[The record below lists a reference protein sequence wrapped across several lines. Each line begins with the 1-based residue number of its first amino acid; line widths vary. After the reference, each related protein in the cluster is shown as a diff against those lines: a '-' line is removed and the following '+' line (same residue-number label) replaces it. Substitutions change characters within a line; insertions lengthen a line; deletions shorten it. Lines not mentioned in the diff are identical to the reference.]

1 MQRKSLGN
9 PQCPVGRSLNRVGE
23 WWSIEILR
31 EAYYGATRFDE
42 FQKSL
47 GIAPSMLTRR
57 LNSLVEAGL
66 LERRRYSEKP
76 PRDEYVLTGTGRD
89 FRTVVWSLM
98 AWGNRHFAPEGA
110 SIQLVDRETGAV
122 ADPVLFDRN
131 SGRIMTPREFRPG
144 PGPAADERTQRRLAR
159 ASFISAEATP

>member
-1 MQRKSLGN
+1 MQRKSFGN
-9 PQCPVGRSLNRVGE
+9 QQCPIGRSLDRVGE
-23 WWSIEILR
+23 WWSILILR
-31 EAYYGATRFDE
+31 EAYYGTTRFDE
-42 FQKSL
+42 FRKSL

-76 PRDEYVLTGTGRD
+76 PRDDYVLTEIGRD
-89 FRTVVWSLM
+89 FRSVVWSLV
-98 AWGNRHFAPEGA
+98 AWGNRHFAPEGP
-110 SIQLVDRETGAV
+110 SVQLVDRETGAV
-122 ADPVLFDRN
+122 ADPVLVDRA

-159 ASFISAEATP
+159 ASFIAPEATP

>member
-42 FQKSL
+42 FQKAL

-76 PRDEYVLTGTGRD
+76 PRDEYVLTESGRD
-89 FRTVVWSLM
+89 FRAVVWSLIV
-98 AWGNRHFAPEGA
+98 WGNRHFAPEGA

-144 PGPAADERTQRRLAR
+144 AGPAADERTQRRLAR
-159 ASFISAEATP
+159 ATFISPEATP

>member
-1 MQRKSLGN
+1 MQRKSFGN
-9 PQCPVGRSLNRVGE
+9 QQCPIGRSVDRVGE
-23 WWSIEILR
+23 WWSIVILR

-57 LNSLVEAGL
+57 LNSLVESGL

-76 PRDEYVLTGTGRD
+76 PRDEYVLTEIGRD
-89 FRTVVWSLM
+89 FRTVVWSLI
-98 AWGNRHFAPEGA
+98 AWGNRHFAPEGI

-122 ADPVLFDRN
+122 ADPVLVDRN

-159 ASFISAEATP
+159 ANFIAPEAAP